1 MPRGLEGAMSQSGS
15 SHTAVNAGVGMGSLL
30 AGLISWSHTQS
41 LGWTFLHAI
50 FGWIY
55 VIYALIVGKAH
66 F

>member
-1 MPRGLEGAMSQSGS
+1 MSSSGHS
-15 SHTAVNAGVGMGSLL
+15 AAQAGVGMGSLL

-41 LGWTFLHAI
+41 VGWTFLHAV
-50 FGWIY
+50 FGWFY